1 MSTPA
6 LLTPEDAAAFLKMSP
21 KTLEKWRS
29 KGTGPKSHRL
39 GHRTVRYFQSDL
51 DAWLAARQLN
61 A

>member
-1 MSTPA
+1 
-6 LLTPEDAAAFLKMSP
+6 MSP